1 MEKNVLEVMFKMYM
15 DEATTIFNEDGASS
29 LLTDIYVD
37 VFQSRSLLLWV
48 KEHVMTGQLSFHKA
62 VKQINKLL
70 NSNGYCN
77 NFYGLFFQQAY
88 EKISKISS
96 TLDSYEQLLN
106 IGIINHNRI
115 VVSNDMA
122 ILPYHYAT
130 IKLLNYGILNQNNYN
145 DEIYNEVNCRL
156 NSSEYKQL
164 YHNKGEE
171 LVPFIKTK
179 LDNII
184 INDPMIDDTLDCNVT
199 SNYKNKR
206 FPS

>member
-106 IGIINHNRI
+106 IGI
-115 VVSNDMA
+115 
-122 ILPYHYAT
+122 
-130 IKLLNYGILNQNNYN
+130 LNQNNYN

-164 YHNKGEE
+164 YHDKGEE